1 MVKMEKEMA
10 THSSILAWRIP
21 WTEEAGGPQSM
32 GSQRVG
38 HTDTMAGEPRGSERD
53 RERAPNEGPG
63 GGLSLIPFGGGLLAP
78 LWGRLPPG

>member
-1 MVKMEKEMA
+1 MVFLGVQWNIACSISKQKMSQ
-10 THSSILAWRIP
+10 SSGTSVTA
-21 WTEEAGGPQSM
+21 
-32 GSQRVG
+32 
-38 HTDTMAGEPRGSERD
+38 AGEPRGSERD